1 MLEVLQPG
9 LYSTVQDKGRYGYR
23 AYGVPLSG
31 AMDQRAR
38 LCANWLCGN
47 EANAAVLEMTGLG
60 ARFLVKKDCTIAI
73 SGGDMKAVCGDRP
86 LANWQSHVCHAGEQL
101 AFQYVAQGYR
111 TYVALSGGVD
121 VPLVMNSRSTYVRGK
136 FGGLEGRRLQT
147 GDRLAFGELQ
157 TSAARQCLPA
167 WFSLA
172 DSSDAHTI
180 RLLPGV
186 QADAFSQEALAALC
200 DETYEVGVDSDRMGY
215 RFSRRA
221 IQPLAQADI
230 ISDALIPGA
239 VQIPGNGQ
247 PIIMLAD
254 CQTTGGYTKIAQ
266 VIQPDLDRLA
276 QVQPGESIQ
285 FALVTEEQAL
295 AIRGAYQAELARL
308 FETRLP
314 AVTGRRFAINI
325 NNKNYHVVVEEE

>member
-60 ARFLVKKDCTIAI
+60 AQFLVKKDCTIAI
-73 SGGDMKAVCGDRP
+73 TGGDMKAVCGGRP

-101 AFQYVAQGYR
+101 SFQYAAQGYR
-111 TYVALSGGVD
+111 TYLALSGGID
-121 VPLVMNSRSTYVRGK
+121 VPLVMNSCSTYVRGK
-136 FGGLEGRRLQT
+136 FGGLEGRRLQA

-157 TSAARQCLPA
+157 ISAARQNLPPT
-167 WFSLA
+167 FSLA
-172 DSSDAHTI
+172 GVEGARII

-186 QADAFSQEALAALC
+186 QADAFSQEALADLC
-200 DETYEVGVDSDRMGY
+200 GETYEVGVDSDRMGY
-215 RFSRRA
+215 RLSGRA
-221 IQPLAQADI
+221 VQPLTQADI

-285 FALVTEEQAL
+285 FMLVTEKQAL
-295 AIRGAYQAELARL
+295 AIRAAYQAELARL
-308 FETRLP
+308 FETRSTAP
-314 AVTGRRFAINI
+314 TARRFVMNI